1 MSFFFQ
7 TVAGIL
13 RGSVNDSRSGDRD
26 YCCRHHLCHHHSN
39 GGGIGGIGAIHG
51 GGDHDDAN
59 RIIER
64 SPVRRPATLNAL
76 TTETAA
82 PAATATAT
90 ATGDIVDGIGTNT
103 YYGSD
108 VIASAAADGPDRT
121 E

>member
-13 RGSVNDSRSGDRD
+13 RGSANDSRSGDRD

-39 GGGIGGIGAIHG
+39 GGGIGSIGGIHG

-64 SPVRRPATLNAL
+64 SPVRRPTTLNTL
-76 TTETAA
+76 TTGTAA
-82 PAATATAT
+82 EAAAAATVT
-90 ATGDIVDGIGTNT
+90 ATGDIVDDIGTST

-108 VIASAAADGPDRT
+108 GITSATGDGDRT